1 MINQDYLSELI
12 KNRIKDVSSSC
23 LVTSSRVWLEVG
35 DLMSRDVATIA
46 PDQSVLSA
54 AKVMATDSI
63 SSLVV
68 VDNGMVVGIITETD
82 FLKKVVASGRN
93 AEHVKVAEVMSR
105 PVVSVTPDTNVFDAG
120 GIAEEKKVKRLPV
133 LDRGHLVGIVTRT
146 DLVRILT
153 SYGMW
158 REISEIMSRD
168 VATIYKQSSAAEAAD
183 VMSARGISGIV
194 VTGTDGVVGILTER
208 DFLKRVV
215 ATGKDP
221 ANVKVEEVMSYPVVT
236 VPSYYSVF
244 STSRIMEKMHIRR
257 LIIEDNKRLVGVV
270 TQTDIFRAVE
280 GRLREEEEDNF
291 KLLETSDVCIYTLD
305 LDGNVTYINPACMK
319 LLAVEDRAE
328 VIGQPF
334 LPERFWYNP
343 QDKFRF
349 LKELKKGVVEIKDLT
364 LKTARGRRIDVTVF
378 SSFTKNIH
386 GRLNGSQGVLHDFTD
401 RKEIVTLKET
411 EKALRASEDR
421 YRRITEAVTD
431 YIFTVRFEQGRPI
444 ETIHGETSVAV
455 TGYTSEELTMDPGL
469 WFNMVHPDDWELV
482 RQQTSQCISGQ
493 EIKPIEHRI
502 VRKDGSIRW
511 VRRTLVRNCDSAGR
525 LMSYEGLL
533 QDVTE
538 LKLAEQVQMQL
549 MTELE
554 HTTQELA
561 DFSYITAHD
570 LKAPLRGIG
579 SLAGWLSTDYAE
591 KLDEQG
597 RENIR
602 MLLSRVKR
610 MYNLIDG
617 VLQYTRITRTKE
629 KKTTVDLNEVA
640 AEEIAKISPPENVE
654 IAIDEALPVVT
665 CGRESIRQ
673 VIYNLLSNAVKYMDK
688 PQGKV
693 TIGWGEEDGCWKFSV
708 TDNGCG
714 IEKRH
719 FGKIFKMFQTLS
731 PRDKVEGTGVGLTIA
746 KKIVESWGGRIWV
759 ESKPGEGSTF
769 HFTLPKEEK
778 HAKVSPSLA
787 GVVG

>member
-23 LVTSSRVWLEVG
+23 LVTTSRVWLEVG
-35 DLMSRDVATIA
+35 DLMSKDVATIS
-46 PDQSVLSA
+46 PEQSMLSA

-68 VDNGMVVGIITETD
+68 VDNGTVAGIITETD
-82 FLKKVVASGRN
+82 FLKKVVATGRD
-93 AEHVKVAEVMSR
+93 AEHVKVSEVMSC
-105 PVVSVTPDTNVFDAG
+105 PVVTVTPDTNVFDASG
-120 GIAEEKKVKRLPV
+120 TAEEKRVKRLPV

-146 DLVRILT
+146 DLVRVLT

-168 VATIYKQSSAAEAAD
+168 AATIYKQASAAEAAG

-194 VTGTDGVVGILTER
+194 VMGTEGVAGILTER

-215 ATGKDP
+215 AAGRDP
-221 ANVKVEEVMSYPVVT
+221 ASVKVEEVMSYPVVT

-244 STSRIMEKMHIRR
+244 SSSRIMEKMHIRR
-257 LIIEDNKRLVGVV
+257 LIVEDNKRLVGVV

-280 GRLREEEEDNF
+280 GRLQQEEEDNF

-305 LDGNVTYINPACMK
+305 LDGNVTYINPAFMRM
-319 LLAVEDRAE
+319 LGVEDRAE
-328 VIGQPF
+328 LVGQVF

-343 QDKFRF
+343 QDRFGF
-349 LKELKKGVVEIKDLT
+349 LKQLKKGMVEIKDLT
-364 LKTARGRRIDVTVF
+364 LRTARGKRIDVTVF

-386 GRLNGSQGVLHDFTD
+386 GRLNGSQGVLHDVTD
-401 RKEIVTLKET
+401 KKEIVTLKET
-411 EKALRASEDR
+411 ERALRASEER

-444 ETIHGETSVAV
+444 ETIHGAASFAV
-455 TGYTSEELTMDPGL
+455 TGYTSEELTMDPSL
-469 WFNMVHPDDWELV
+469 WFNMVYPEDWELV
-482 RQQTSQCISGQ
+482 REQTSQCISGQ
-493 EIKPIEHRI
+493 EIRPIEHRI

-511 VRRTLVRNCDSAGR
+511 VRRTLVRNCDAAGR
-525 LMSYEGLL
+525 LVSYEGML

-549 MTELE
+549 LSELE
-554 HTTQELA
+554 QATGELA
-561 DFSYITAHD
+561 DFAYIASHD
-570 LKAPLRGIG
+570 LKAPLRGIS

-597 RENIR
+597 KENIK

-617 VLQYTRITRTKE
+617 VLQYTRISRTKE
-629 KKTTVDLNEVA
+629 KKTAVDLNGLV
-640 AEEIAKISPPENVE
+640 AEEIANISPPGNVE
-654 IAIDEALPVVT
+654 VTIEDALPVVT
-665 CGRESIRQ
+665 CRREGIRQ
-673 VIYNLLSNAVKYMDK
+673 VFGGLLSNAVKYMDK

-693 TIGWGEEDGCWKFSV
+693 TVGWGEEEEGWKFSV

-714 IEKRH
+714 IEKKH

-731 PRDKVEGTGVGLTIA
+731 PRDKVEGIGVGLTIA

-769 HFTLPKEEK
+769 YFTLPKEER
-778 HAKVSPSLA
+778 HAKARSSLA